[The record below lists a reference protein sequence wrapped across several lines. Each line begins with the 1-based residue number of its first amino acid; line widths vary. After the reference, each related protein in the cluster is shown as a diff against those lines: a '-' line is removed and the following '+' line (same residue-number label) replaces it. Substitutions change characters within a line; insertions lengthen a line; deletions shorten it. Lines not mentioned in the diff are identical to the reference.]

1 MKETYNLQ
9 YIIVMVIKNKDGSVY
24 KLQGPNPLMED
35 QSFWNDLENFTL
47 HNTEWKKTIFGD
59 DGELIPRNN
68 DFQVDVASPVAEPDL
83 EKPKSNPPEVVLP
96 PMPDTPVETI
106 KEVKNEPK
114 EIPKDD
120 NKLPVIKNKVIIH
133 CLPASTKEH
142 FDDFYGEHYNKI
154 SYGDKFSFEAVIV
167 ENEDLAMT
175 FWTTT
180 DKVTPASVVYPQ
192 VGEKRW
198 WRVQTK
204 IEKSGGYLIYA
215 IISDIQP
222 DFSN

>member
-1 MKETYNLQ
+1 MKETFNLQ

-35 QSFWNDLENFTL
+35 QAFWNSLENFTL

-59 DGELIPRNN
+59 DGELIPRDN
-68 DFQVDVASPVAEPDL
+68 DFQVDNASPVAEPET
-83 EKPKSNPPEVVLP
+83 EKPKPKPPEVKLP
-96 PMPDTPVETI
+96 TPSVPKPVEPLNQAEDEL
-106 KEVKNEPK
+106 KENPKNSE
-114 EIPKDD
+114 
-120 NKLPVIKNKVIIH
+120 LPTIKNKVIIH

-180 DKVTPASVVYPQ
+180 DAVSPGSIVYPQ
-192 VGEKRW
+192 DREKRW

-204 IEKSGGYLIYA
+204 IEKSGGYLIYSVA
-215 IISDIQP
+215 SNVQP

>member
-1 MKETYNLQ
+1 MKETNNLQ

-24 KLQGPNPLMED
+24 KLKGPNPLMED
-35 QSFWNDLENFTL
+35 QAFWNDLENFTL
-47 HNTEWKKTIFGD
+47 HNTEWKKTVFGD
-59 DGELIPRNN
+59 DGELIPRDSN
-68 DFQVDVASPVAEPDL
+68 FQVNSASPVVEPEI
-83 EKPKSNPPEVVLP
+83 EKPKPKPPNEVKLP
-96 PMPDTPVETI
+96 PIHDSQVDAVEL
-106 KEVKNEPK
+106 KNEPK
-114 EIPKDD
+114 EKPK
-120 NKLPVIKNKVIIH
+120 NNNEFPTIKNKVVIH
-133 CLPASTKEH
+133 CLPALIKEH

-167 ENEDLAMT
+167 ENEDLSMT

-180 DKVTPASVVYPQ
+180 EEVTPASVIYPQ
-192 VGEKRW
+192 VKEKRW

-215 IISDIQP
+215 VVSDIQP